1 MIQAEAGKAI
11 FNVTEPSCKN
21 RIEIQLNFGN
31 V

>member
-1 MIQAEAGKAI
+1 MIHAEAGETI
-11 FNVTEPSCKN
+11 FNVTDPSCKN